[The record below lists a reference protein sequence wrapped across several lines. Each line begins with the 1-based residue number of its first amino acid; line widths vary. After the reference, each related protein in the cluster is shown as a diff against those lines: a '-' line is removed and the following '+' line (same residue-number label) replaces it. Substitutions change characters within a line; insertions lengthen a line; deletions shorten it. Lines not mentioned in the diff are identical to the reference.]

1 MKIKRPERPV
11 NYVIYAIFLIIPI
24 IFIALY
30 WYYRCHNRPYK
41 DPLEISIISDLDG
54 WSITHII
61 FFMILGYNFPN
72 TFILSIIIGIL
83 WELCEYTLGKNRIPL
98 LEECYN
104 LSTDKQDGNWWYAKW
119 SDVLL
124 NIIGFLIGKAI
135 HKYQTK

>member
-1 MKIKRPERPV
+1 
-11 NYVIYAIFLIIPI
+11 
-24 IFIALY
+24 
-30 WYYRCHNRPYK
+30 
-41 DPLEISIISDLDG
+41 
-54 WSITHII
+54 
-61 FFMILGYNFPN
+61 MILGYNFPN

-104 LSTDKQDGNWWYAKW
+104 LSSDIQDGNWWYAKW

-124 NIIGFLIGKAI
+124 NILGFLIGKAI